1 MNIKQLIKNTFQSFF
16 YFYSYLKYRIIITF
30 ILSLLVGLID
40 GIGLAM
46 FIPLLQMLGKDYE
59 EGGENLGKLEF
70 IPELFQSFGIN
81 FNIISVLVL
90 ILIFFSFKG
99 IVKFM
104 QGYLAVIYQQF
115 FIRKI
120 RVSNI
125 NLLNSFDFSE
135 FVKSDVGRIQNTFSG
150 EVEKINQAY
159 KTYIA
164 SLQYGA
170 MICMYLILAFSSNI
184 SFAIMVSIGGV
195 ATNFIFKFLYKKT
208 KSISKTVTQQGHSF
222 QGLLIQHVAFF
233 KYLKATGLNLKYG
246 KRLISNITDIEISQ
260 RKIGVIGSLLNGI
273 REPLTIFIVVIVIM
287 LQVKYFNADIG
298 TVILSLLFLYRALIF
313 LMALQDQWN
322 RFLAVSGSLENM
334 TEFTKELRRGIERNG
349 SKDFHEFRDR
359 LSLKDVSF
367 YYNEIPVLNSI
378 NLKVYKNESLAII
391 GESGSG
397 KSTLM
402 NILSGLIIPTRG
414 EMYVDNISL
423 KSLNVNTYRNKIGY
437 IAQEAPIFS
446 DTVFNNVTF
455 WDQKSP
461 ENLKKFI
468 EACKKAS
475 IYDFVFQLPNQ
486 YDEIL
491 GSNGINISGG
501 QKQRLSIARELYKNV
516 DFLFM
521 DEATSALDGETEAAI
536 QSNIDELKGEY
547 TIIMI
552 AHRLA
557 TIKNADRIVLLKAGR
572 IEAVGTY
579 KELLETCFTFQ
590 NMIRLQEL

>member
-1 MNIKQLIKNTFQSFF
+1 MNLKQLIKNTFQSFF
-16 YFYSYLKYRIIITF
+16 YFYSFLRYRIIITF

-70 IPELFQSFGIN
+70 IPELFQSFGIS
-81 FNIISVLVL
+81 FSVISVLVL

-99 IVKFM
+99 IVKFI
-104 QGYLAVIYQQF
+104 QGYLSVIYQQY

-125 NLLNSFDFSE
+125 NLLNSFNFSE
-135 FVKSDVGRIQNTFSG
+135 FVKSDAGRIQNTFSG

-170 MICMYLILAFSSNI
+170 MIFMYLVLAFSSNI
-184 SFAIMVSIGGV
+184 SFAIMVFMGGV
-195 ATNFIFKFLYKKT
+195 VTNFVFKFLYKKT
-208 KSISKTVTQQGHSF
+208 KILSKTVTRQSHSF

-246 KRLISNITDIEISQ
+246 KKLISNISDIEISQ
-260 RKIGVIGSLLNGI
+260 RKIGIIGSLLNGI
-273 REPLTIFIVVIVIM
+273 REPLTIFIVVIVII

-298 TVILSLLFLYRALIF
+298 TVILSLLFLYRALTF

-334 TEFTKELRRGIERNG
+334 TEFTNDLKKGIEKNG
-349 SKDFHEFRDR
+349 KEEFHEFKDK
-359 LSLKDVSF
+359 LSLNDVSF
-367 YYNEIPVLNSI
+367 YYNEIPVLKSL

-402 NILSGLIIPTRG
+402 NILAGLIIPTKG
-414 EMYVDNISL
+414 EMYVDKRSLISL
-423 KSLNVNTYRNKIGY
+423 NLNTYRTKIGY

-461 ENLKKFI
+461 GNHKKFI

-475 IYDFVFQLPNQ
+475 IYDFVLQLPLQ
-486 YDEIL
+486 EDEIL

-501 QKQRLSIARELYKNV
+501 QKQRLSIARELYKDV

-536 QSNIDELKGEY
+536 QSNIDKLKGQY
-547 TIIMI
+547 TIVMI

-557 TIKNADRIVLLKAGR
+557 TIKNADRIVLLKAGK
-572 IEAVGTY
+572 IEAVGAY
-579 KELLETCFTFQ
+579 KDLLENCSTFQ
-590 NMIRLQEL
+590 DMIRLQEL